1 MTTDL
6 LFDRHYEIV
15 ARVDALSERV
25 AILRARQEASLAE
38 LEKLGKS
45 ILAKAFLVV

>member
-1 MTTDL
+1 L
-6 LFDRHYEIV
+6 IEV

-25 AILRARQEASLAE
+25 ATLRARQEASAAE
-38 LEKLGKS
+38 LEKLEKS